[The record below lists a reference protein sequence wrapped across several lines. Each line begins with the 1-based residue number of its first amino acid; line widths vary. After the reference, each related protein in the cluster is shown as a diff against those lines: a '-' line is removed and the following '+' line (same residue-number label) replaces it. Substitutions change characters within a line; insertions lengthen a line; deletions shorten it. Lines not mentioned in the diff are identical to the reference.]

1 MNYFKYLLTFTL
13 FFIVHE
19 EIQAQNFRSEKEIEN
34 IKIHNFFSSD
44 LQWEITPDSNMIIGF
59 AFKISVQKNEDGQL
73 KAISIIANDTIAFK
87 IFSKYEFLKSINYKL
102 FLKEKKEAIFII
114 PVFIDLADSGR
125 KPTREYLMDYYTKNV
140 YGRSMSKAVRSM
152 FFLDQTQR
160 NNHIENY
167 IYLTPYIIAKEK
179 RISNY

>member
-87 IFSKYEFLKSINYKL
+87 IFQNMNF
-102 FLKEKKEAIFII
+102 
-114 PVFIDLADSGR
+114 
-125 KPTREYLMDYYTKNV
+125 
-140 YGRSMSKAVRSM
+140 
-152 FFLDQTQR
+152 
-160 NNHIENY
+160 
-167 IYLTPYIIAKEK
+167 
-179 RISNY
+179 

>member
-13 FFIVHE
+13 FFIVYE

-87 IFSKYEFLKSINYKL
+87 IFQNMNF
-102 FLKEKKEAIFII
+102 
-114 PVFIDLADSGR
+114 
-125 KPTREYLMDYYTKNV
+125 
-140 YGRSMSKAVRSM
+140 
-152 FFLDQTQR
+152 
-160 NNHIENY
+160 
-167 IYLTPYIIAKEK
+167 
-179 RISNY
+179 

>member
-1 MNYFKYLLTFTL
+1 ML
-13 FFIVHE
+13 FFILHE
-19 EIQAQNFRSEKEIEN
+19 GIQAQNFRSEKEIEN
-34 IKIHNFFSSD
+34 IKIHDFFSSD

-59 AFKISVQKNEDGQL
+59 AFKISVQKTADGDL
-73 KAISIIANDTIAFK
+73 KPFSIIATDTMAYT
-87 IFSKYEFLKSINYKL
+87 IFPNYEFLKSINYKL

-152 FFLDQTQR
+152 FFLDQTQG
-160 NNHIENY
+160 NIHTENY

-179 RISNY
+179 RISNYNQRNW